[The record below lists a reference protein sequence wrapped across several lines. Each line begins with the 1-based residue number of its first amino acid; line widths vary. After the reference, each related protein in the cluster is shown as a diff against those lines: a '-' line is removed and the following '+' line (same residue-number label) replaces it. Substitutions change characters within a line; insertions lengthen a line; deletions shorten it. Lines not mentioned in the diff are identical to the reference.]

1 MFTCKKSTEWIIKKE
16 HGNLSV
22 KQNLQLLSHLT
33 ICSFCRL
40 FGEQSL
46 LLNKALNKN
55 NVSDITSLTDLD
67 KKKYQLYSFYFLPL

>member
-1 MFTCKKSTEWIIKKE
+1 MITCKKSTEWIIKKE

-55 NVSDITSLTDLD
+55 NVSDISLTDLD
-67 KKKYQLYSFYFLPL
+67 KKNMFSYIKNKIGE

>member
-1 MFTCKKSTEWIIKKE
+1 MITCKKSTEWIIKKE

-46 LLNKALNKN
+46 LLNKVLNNNTFSNMPAL
-55 NVSDITSLTDLD
+55 TELD
-67 KKKYQLYSFYFLPL
+67 KKNMFRYIRNKISE

>member
-1 MFTCKKSTEWIIKKE
+1 MITCKKSTEWIIKKE

-67 KKKYQLYSFYFLPL
+67 KKNMFSYIKNKLSG

>member
-1 MFTCKKSTEWIIKKE
+1 MITCKKSTEWIIKKE

-55 NVSDITSLTDLD
+55 IISNRAAITELD
-67 KKKYQLYSFYFLPL
+67 KKNMFWYIKNKISG

>member
-1 MFTCKKSTEWIIKKE
+1 MITCKKSTEWILKME
-16 HGNLSV
+16 HGNLSL
-22 KQNLQLLSHLT
+22 KHNLQLLSHLT

-67 KKKYQLYSFYFLPL
+67 KKNMFGYIKNKLSG

>member
-1 MFTCKKSTEWIIKKE
+1 MITCKKSTEWIIKKE

-22 KQNLQLLSHLT
+22 KQNFQLLSHLT

-55 NVSDITSLTDLD
+55 TLSNMPALTELD
-67 KKKYQLYSFYFLPL
+67 KKNMFSYIKYRISE